1 MAQQEEKDRNLNVGD
16 VVLVSGHRLAVV
28 RFIGYVDFAEGEW
41 IGVELKGHR
50 DEKNGCD
57 GSSPNRRYFK
67 TKHEKAGLF
76 VKAVVRRITSE
87 ELLQKVAELNEKLLL
102 CTCNAGDQQP
112 NGKQNN
118 MGGDIDPYSSDD

>member
-1 MAQQEEKDRNLNVGD
+1 MAQVNEKLNVGD

-28 RFIGYVDFAEGEW
+28 RFIGYTDFAEGEW

-50 DEKNGCD
+50 DEQYGCD
-57 GSSPNRRYFK
+57 GSSGNKRYFQ
-67 TKHEKAGLF
+67 TKHNKAGLF
-76 VKAVVRRITSE
+76 VQAVIRRISSE

-102 CTCNAGDQQP
+102 CTCNAGAG

-118 MGGDIDPYSSDD
+118 MGGDYDPESSDEED

>member
-1 MAQQEEKDRNLNVGD
+1 MAEQGQEKCKVGD

-28 RFIGYVDFAEGEW
+28 RFIGLVDFAEGEW

-50 DEKNGCD
+50 DEKYGCNGSYD
-57 GSSPNRRYFK
+57 NRRYFK

-76 VKAVVRRITSE
+76 VKNVVRIIAAE

-102 CTCNAGDQQP
+102 CTCGAMGPTQ
-112 NGKQNN
+112 NGQNN
-118 MGGDIDPYSSDD
+118 LGGDIDPNSSSEDQ